1 MTVEVAVLGAGGP
14 AGVNVCRALHA
25 AGHEV
30 TGIDHNSLH
39 LPWAAPYC
47 ARTICSADLSADLL
61 NSLDAQVAHSQ
72 PEQPVLW
79 LSEHRGELSA
89 QVLLPRPEVIRLT
102 QDKFGAASRWFEK
115 GLREHPPVEIREPY
129 PDHLHLAAD
138 QFTLP
143 YWLRA
148 RKGAGAKGAILVR
161 NVAQAY
167 HWIRFWAE
175 SGGDLEWVAEQYL
188 PGRDF
193 CWTSLWREGRLI
205 AAFARERLEW
215 MYPHLTPT
223 GRTGT
228 PAIAVTVHDE
238 QVSGQATEAVLAVDP
253 TPDGLYAVD
262 LVHDADD
269 IPRPTEINAGR
280 FPTTSPLYSE
290 LGTNIPDLYVRL
302 AAGLDVEPVGDNCY
316 PAGVMLA
323 RHIDCGHVWTR
334 PAA

>member
-1 MTVEVAVLGAGGP
+1 
-14 AGVNVCRALHA
+14 
-25 AGHEV
+25 V

-72 PEQPVLW
+72 PEPPVLW

-138 QFTLP
+138 RFTLP

-175 SGGDLEWVAEQYL
+175 SGGELEWVAEQYL

-262 LVHDADD
+262 LVHDADG

-302 AAGLDVEPVGDNCY
+302 AAGQDVEPVGDNCY
-316 PAGVMLA
+316 PGGVMLA